1 MKATWT
7 DEVRGYYMDKYPT
20 DDLGQCIKEGVTFEN
35 VFVSLQCGEC
45 VYDLLDV
52 LDSIVREGVF
62 EALASVMGC
71 RYEPIYDKW
80 MEGGLRRLE
89 RERKPQYASYMDES
103 LS

>member
-20 DDLGQCIKEGVTFEN
+20 DELGQCIKEGVTFEN
-35 VFVSLQCGEC
+35 VFVSLQ
-45 VYDLLDV
+45 
-52 LDSIVREGVF
+52 VF

-89 RERKPQYASYMDES
+89 RERKPQSASYMDES